1 MLELS
6 VKRLWDDTILRRNLE
21 ILSQKIESQY
31 GAVEKNVGY
40 QVRDPR
46 MSLKAY

>member
-6 VKRLWDDTILRRNLE
+6 VKRLWDDMIFRRNLE
-21 ILSQKIESQY
+21 SQKIESQY